1 MNIIFLAAP
10 GAGKGTLSDMLK
22 AKYGYNHI
30 SAGEVLRE
38 EVSSGSELGNEIKAI
53 IDKGMLIDDE
63 LMKKLMLKKLSSL
76 DKSKNFIFDGYPRTV
91 VQVNH
96 YKEICKELE
105 IEEAYGIYLYI
116 DKDVAMKRALG
127 RRNCPNCKRGYNIYS
142 DDFKPMV
149 EGICDDCNVELISR
163 NDDNEESFNKRFDTY
178 LKETEPLIKIFDV
191 EGKLVEFDALKN
203 SSKLF
208 SEIEEFLEKNK

>member
-10 GAGKGTLSDMLK
+10 GAGKGTLSEMLK
-22 AKYGYNHI
+22 KKYGFNHI

-38 EVSSGSELGNEIKAI
+38 EVSSGSELGNEIKNV
-53 IDKGMLIDDE
+53 IDSGMLINDE

-76 DKSKNFIFDGYPRTV
+76 EKSKGFIFDGYPRTIA
-91 VQVNH
+91 QIDH
-96 YKEICKELE
+96 YKEICKELD

-127 RRNCPNCKRGYNIYS
+127 RRHCPNCGNEYNIYS
-142 DDFKPMV
+142 EGFKSKV
-149 EGICDDCNVELISR
+149 EGICDDCNIALIPR

-178 LKETEPLIKIFDV
+178 LNETEPLIKIFDI
-191 EGKLVEFDALKN
+191 EGKLVEFDALKGSN
-203 SSKLF
+203 RIF
-208 SEIEEFLEKNK
+208 EEIVDFLEKNK